1 MTSRIGTHKL
11 PSDFELNVKKLEYI
25 NIIICNDEKNIM
37 LKKFSRLKNHY
48 LTVDIQHEKLEYSG
62 YMKVVSISDDYD
74 RPKFIVHL
82 TFEP

>member
-1 MTSRIGTHKL
+1 MYNRIGSHKL

-25 NIIICNDEKNIM
+25 NITMCNDEKNIM
-37 LKKFSRLKNHY
+37 LKKFSCLKNHY

-62 YMKVVSISDDYD
+62 YVKVVDVSNDYGL
-74 RPKFIVHL
+74 PKFIVHL